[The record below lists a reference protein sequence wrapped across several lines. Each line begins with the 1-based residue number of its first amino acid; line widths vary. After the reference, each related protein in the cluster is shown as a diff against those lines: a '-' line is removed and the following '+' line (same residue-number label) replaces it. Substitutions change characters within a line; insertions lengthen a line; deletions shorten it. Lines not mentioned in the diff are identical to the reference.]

1 MGHFQIS
8 WAKRLVTIA
17 AFISTVACS
26 KATEDLGGMNSINIV
41 DEFGQATELFV
52 PAVLAVKTLPAT
64 FISVRQQ

>member
-26 KATEDLGGMNSINIV
+26 KREDMSGMNSINIV
-41 DEFGQATELFV
+41 DEIGQRLSSFV